1 MIDDPDGLWREGNGR
16 KRKLN
21 LVLEWKKEHP
31 GVENK
36 SLCSK
41 ETGLDRKTVTKWWNG
56 DVIVDNEMKQK
67 KTKENII
74 VYAAKLFAPDS
85 TYTIDGYSHEEV
97 VEAVTTGRWKQLG
110 WELAL

>member
-1 MIDDPDGLWREGNGR
+1 
-16 KRKLN
+16 
-21 LVLEWKKEHP
+21 
-31 GVENK
+31 
-36 SLCSK
+36 
-41 ETGLDRKTVTKWWNG
+41 
-56 DVIVDNEMKQK
+56 MKQK

-74 VYAAKLFAPDS
+74 VYAAKLFAPGS